1 LKLIS
6 FFFLNVVTLFHFE
19 KRLPPWDKKWPED
32 DLVTIVAERVRTD
45 LQDFVRESLESKTC
59 KIPPLVVHVDDYIGP
74 QQPALLGELSYVS
87 SMTQIAKV
95 RKQRIL
101 FIIIIIIIRW

>member
-1 LKLIS
+1 M
-6 FFFLNVVTLFHFE
+6 FYNFVTSHFE

-32 DLVTIVAERVRTD
+32 DLVAIVAENVRTV
-45 LQDFVRESLESKTC
+45 LQDFVREALSSKTC
-59 KIPPLVVHVDDYIGP
+59 SVPPLVIHVDDYLGP

-95 RKQRIL
+95 SKQ
-101 FIIIIIIIRW
+101 